1 MPLEMGVGPQGNQ
14 NGKLREGVSVKLRHG
29 RLGLLPALLLPALLL
44 PAAVEA
50 PAQGSVLAAPV
61 PL

>member
-1 MPLEMGVGPQGNQ
+1 MPPEMGVGPQGNQ

-29 RLGLLPALLLPALLL
+29 RLGLLPALLLPA
-44 PAAVEA
+44 AVEA

>member
-14 NGKLREGVSVKLRHG
+14 SGKLREGVSVKLQRDQ
-29 RLGLLPALLLPALLL
+29 LGLLPALLL

-50 PAQGSVLAAPV
+50 PAQKAVLAPPV
-61 PL
+61 SL